1 MTNFTLGVKLP
12 FVLAFW
18 LLLELVLP
26 SLVVLLL
33 QLAPGVESITDVVV
47 VAKVTD
53 DDAAFTAVTV
63 VVRLLAIFTLKVSSL
78 SCGTFPLSLCVRFTD
93 VVAVAIVTDDDDTV
107 FTAAAA
113 FICLFDIFTLKLST
127 FILLSSCSIF
137 LLSLFGRFTNEP
149 SSSLP
154 VSTISLERV
163 FPFETLCSSVLFF
176 RVCFPLVLHLTGD
189 SLTVPSAAFSLFSF

>member
-1 MTNFTLGVKLP
+1 M
-12 FVLAFW
+12 
-18 LLLELVLP
+18 
-26 SLVVLLL
+26 LLL

-47 VAKVTD
+47 VAIVTD

-107 FTAAAA
+107 FTAAA

-154 VSTISLERV
+154 VSTISLEWV

-189 SLTVPSAAFSLFSF
+189 SLTVPSAAFLLFSF